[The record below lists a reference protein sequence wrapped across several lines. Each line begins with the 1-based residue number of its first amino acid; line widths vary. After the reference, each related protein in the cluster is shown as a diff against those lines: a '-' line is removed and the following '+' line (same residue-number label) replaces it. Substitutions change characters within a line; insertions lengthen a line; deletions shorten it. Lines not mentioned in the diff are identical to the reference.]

1 MMPIIIPGLPICRI
15 KSTMGNR
22 EEDSQSGI
30 GNRESGIGNRESAIG
45 NRESGIGNRESAIG
59 NKHRSSVISH
69 PASCIPPS
77 PRAAHGLRFR

>member
-30 GNRESGIGNRESAIG
+30 GNRESAIGNRESAIG
-45 NRESGIGNRESAIG
+45 NRQSAISIG
-59 NKHRSSVISH
+59 HQSSVILH
-69 PASCIPPS
+69 PAS
-77 PRAAHGLRFR
+77 HLRHARRMAYAFAKASA